1 MHGLGLIWSVPFVLT
16 LLAIA
21 LGPLF
26 LKEIWEKHSF
36 KILLICPTILGIGMT
51 INYNFGFFLT
61 ESINSILH
69 HYVPLIS
76 LLFALFTVTG
86 GIYISVNKAATPLL
100 NTAMLFISS
109 LLAGWI
115 GTTGAAMLFIRPLL
129 NINKDRKNVTH
140 IVIFFIFLVAN
151 IGGGFTPIGDPPLL
165 MGFIEGVDFF
175 WTLKHIGLIVLTTIV
190 VLCTIFYFIDNY
202 LIKKE
207 NFEKSSWN
215 GDVKKNIFKIDG
227 FFNIFCLTFI
237 IFCVIISGIVSKGE
251 VSAFGI
257 KFDLCA
263 LSRDL
268 ILVIIGVVSLK
279 FSSKEIRKLNA
290 FSFSPLKEV
299 AEIFIAIFITLI
311 PVAYMLQEGSAGAF
325 VCLFDWA
332 SDINAL
338 NPLRCF
344 FATGL
349 LSSFLDNAP
358 TYLIFFNLGG
368 GNANILMN
376 ELSVTLSAIS
386 IGAVFFGAMTYIGNA
401 PNFMVRSIAVER
413 GIRMPSFFGYMG
425 WSMGILLPYFF
436 LLSYICF
443 N

>member
-1 MHGLGLIWSVPFVLT
+1 MHGLGLIWSVPFILT

-36 KILLICPTILGIGMT
+36 KILLIFPAILGVGMT
-51 INYNFGFFLT
+51 MNYSFGFFLT

-190 VLCTIFYFIDNY
+190 VLCTIYMYIPKIGLFNIILMFIISIFINLINSY
-202 LIKKE
+202 LMLVVDLRKPYLNWNSEHSVIKK
-207 NFEKSSWN
+207 N
-215 GDVKKNIFKIDG
+215 V
-227 FFNIFCLTFI
+227 
-237 IFCVIISGIVSKGE
+237 VII
-251 VSAFGI
+251 
-257 KFDLCA
+257 LYC
-263 LSRDL
+263 
-268 ILVIIGVVSLK
+268 
-279 FSSKEIRKLNA
+279 
-290 FSFSPLKEV
+290 
-299 AEIFIAIFITLI
+299 
-311 PVAYMLQEGSAGAF
+311 
-325 VCLFDWA
+325 
-332 SDINAL
+332 
-338 NPLRCF
+338 
-344 FATGL
+344 
-349 LSSFLDNAP
+349 
-358 TYLIFFNLGG
+358 
-368 GNANILMN
+368 
-376 ELSVTLSAIS
+376 
-386 IGAVFFGAMTYIGNA
+386 
-401 PNFMVRSIAVER
+401 
-413 GIRMPSFFGYMG
+413 
-425 WSMGILLPYFF
+425 
-436 LLSYICF
+436 
-443 N
+443 